1 SIIRSIS
8 PVAHNKKIRSNNTNT
23 GQITRLLRSTN
34 MAKQP
39 LAKDLQFE
47 KKNKDMLKLPKYA
60 RVQKRPIPHAPVAS
74 PYAGASVPK
83 IVYVSTKSPFM
94 SAVKRV
100 QKLLRQA
107 EKRATA
113 AVNLSSSKRTD
124 RQKLAEVARG
134 QEQLSKEEVFVKA
147 TGRAIEKALSVGRWF
162 EERGNEYAVRV
173 KTGSVLVVDDIE
185 EDEEAKRKAV
195 EEAERVLLQEQAQEK
210 KDGEKD
216 DGQRAPD
223 QSVDTPAQPV
233 SKSETKKRK
242 RAANALASASGEEL
256 PETRTR
262 WVNMVEIAVTLK

>member
-1 SIIRSIS
+1 
-8 PVAHNKKIRSNNTNT
+8 
-23 GQITRLLRSTN
+23 
-34 MAKQP
+34 
-39 LAKDLQFE
+39 
-47 KKNKDMLKLPKYA
+47 
-60 RVQKRPIPHAPVAS
+60 
-74 PYAGASVPK
+74 
-83 IVYVSTKSPFM
+83 M

-134 QEQLSKEEVFVKA
+134 QEQLSEEEVFVKA
-147 TGRAIEKALSVGRWF
+147 TGRAIERALSVGRWF

-185 EDEEAKRKAV
+185 EDEEAKRKAI
-195 EEAERVLLQEQAQEK
+195 EEAERVLQQEQTQEAK
-210 KDGEKD
+210 KDDEKD
-216 DGQRAPD
+216 VGQPAPD
-223 QSVDTPAQPV
+223 QSVDAPAQPV

-242 RAANALASASGEEL
+242 RAANALASACVEEL

-262 WVNMVEIAVTLK
+262 WVNMVEIAVALK

>member
-1 SIIRSIS
+1 
-8 PVAHNKKIRSNNTNT
+8 
-23 GQITRLLRSTN
+23 
-34 MAKQP
+34 
-39 LAKDLQFE
+39 
-47 KKNKDMLKLPKYA
+47 
-60 RVQKRPIPHAPVAS
+60 
-74 PYAGASVPK
+74 VPK

-147 TGRAIEKALSVGRWF
+147 TGRAIEKALGVGRWF

-210 KDGEKD
+210 KDGEKG

>member
-1 SIIRSIS
+1 
-8 PVAHNKKIRSNNTNT
+8 
-23 GQITRLLRSTN
+23 
-34 MAKQP
+34 
-39 LAKDLQFE
+39 
-47 KKNKDMLKLPKYA
+47 
-60 RVQKRPIPHAPVAS
+60 
-74 PYAGASVPK
+74 VPK

-147 TGRAIEKALSVGRWF
+147 TGRAIEKALGVGRWF

-195 EEAERVLLQEQAQEK
+195 EEAERALLQEQAQEK